1 MSRSLWVGL
10 FVLAVE
16 GVASAQAT
24 PSPPEE
30 RQATP
35 SPPEESTQT
44 TRDETLDQAARLTFQ
59 AAREAFGAGDYE
71 RALERF
77 EQAYNLSPRPVLL
90 YNIGVTLDRLRRDE
104 DAVARFTEYLE
115 RIPDAPDRV
124 EVEARIRVLQRAIDE
139 RRAAEAAREAEEERR
154 ARERE
159 EAERRAREAAAQQA
173 AVAPT
178 PPPSEAESA
187 GLHPAIAL
195 AVGGAAL
202 AAGGLLVWSGLDA
215 TSRNDDYEA
224 YAGQPDA
231 VRGEGERLY
240 DRVRSAETRTNALIG
255 VASGIAASAVVLA
268 IFTDWSFG
276 GGDEGPDA
284 NTTVG
289 AAPTRSGFQLG
300 VWHRF

>member
-1 MSRSLWVGL
+1 MSRWRWVGL

-16 GVASAQAT
+16 GVASAQAM
-24 PSPPEE
+24 
-30 RQATP
+30 P

-44 TRDETLDQAARLTFQ
+44 TRDENLDQAARLTFQ
-59 AAREAFGAGDYE
+59 AAREAFAAGDYE

-77 EQAYNLSPRPVLL
+77 EQAFNLSPRPVLL

-115 RIPDAPDRV
+115 QIPDAPDRV

-139 RRAAEAAREAEEERR
+139 RRAAEAAREAEEEARR
-154 ARERE
+154 GRERE
-159 EAERRAREAAAQQA
+159 AAERRAREAAAQQA
-173 AVAPT
+173 VVAPT
-178 PPPSEAESA
+178 PAPSEGERD

-202 AAGGLLVWSGLDA
+202 AVGGLLVWSGLDA
-215 TSRNDDYEA
+215 TSRNDDYET

-276 GGDEGPDA
+276 REDEGPDA
-284 NTTVG
+284 NTTVA